1 MKNRFL
7 WLLIL
12 GMALFSGCSDDDDDF
27 FKNYSVDYSAD
38 KLDLKLN
45 GKSFTG
51 ASVSFS
57 SADKENAAVTLN
69 GLIPGEPTLEVKNL
83 VVTELSG
90 KDYSFVG
97 ENKNDDRTISV
108 EGTVK
113 SGVLNL
119 GTSFKVTSKAVG
131 EWMLTKGMQDNQ
143 GNLLSS
149 CIHLEIVTDVKSIVI
164 PIWGEVLINP
174 DPEDENAYVLTDLI
188 KTLGGAMLPGIL
200 TKLDL
205 HEDGNLI
212 ASYHEIT
219 GIPDLLNPSN
229 TPLVDSEEGLVRYNV
244 KDGQIYLLI
253 NVASLLG
260 RSDYNET
267 SMITTM
273 LTTGIPLKLQLEE
286 GKMRAYVDKEMM
298 LPFMSVLE
306 LLIPMIDGLELDP
319 SFAEMG
325 ITKDSLKQL
334 VRDIINLVTTSSK
347 IELGLNLVTYEET
360 TTSSASV
367 ILLQSVE
374 KTLQKFAE

>member
-119 GTSFKVTSKAVG
+119 GTSFKVTSKVVEDWKLAPYVEDSG
-131 EWMLTKGMQDNQ
+131 VPVSSGLYMNIVPEADTSTIMGMPVESFVIFASSIGGQLLPQLLTKVELKVNGSLVATYLDM
-143 GNLLSS
+143 SAEEPS
-149 CIHLEIVTDVKSIVI
+149 
-164 PIWGEVLINP
+164 VLQS
-174 DPEDENAYVLTDLI
+174 PEE
-188 KTLGGAMLPGIL
+188 
-200 TKLDL
+200 
-205 HEDGNLI
+205 
-212 ASYHEIT
+212 
-219 GIPDLLNPSN
+219 
-229 TPLVDSEEGLVRYNV
+229 LVRYNV
-244 KDGQIYLLI
+244 KDGLLYLAIDL
-253 NVASLLG
+253 ASLNLDFGALIDG
-260 RSDYNET
+260 RSEQGANG
-267 SMITTM
+267 ILNM
-273 LTTGIPLKLQLEE
+273 LVNGIPLKFDIKEE
-286 GKMRAYVDKEMM
+286 GLLVYVDQQMM
-298 LPFMSVLE
+298 LPFMDVIRE
-306 LLIPMIDGLELDP
+306 MLIPMMQNSDDLK
-319 SFAEMG
+319 EMVP
-325 ITKDSLKQL
+325 L
-334 VRDIINLVTTSSK
+334 VYDIIRLVEKSQK
-347 IELGLNLVTYEET
+347 IELGLHLVPYVEEVP
-360 TTSSASV
+360 APAAMV
-367 ILLQSVE
+367 LPQSVE
-374 KTLQKFAE
+374 KFMQKFAE